1 VCPNEFVKDVPCVIY
16 FLLSADNDAVL
27 LFSLKH
33 DTNVLITSAIPQ
45 MEELKAQYQQS
56 SAEVLAL
63 KESLVKLRREAV
75 IAREFRDENMRLEDE
90 LARFEP

>member
-1 VCPNEFVKDVPCVIY
+1 
-16 FLLSADNDAVL
+16 
-27 LFSLKH
+27 
-33 DTNVLITSAIPQ
+33 